1 MGLLLQVLLQWP
13 PHINKDDLGEEGE
26 GAGDAQKDP
35 NNSTSIGWALCLFH
49 LHHKTPLPCS
59 KIIFILKLIIQM
71 TKNILLQF
79 LMTVKFIKINRIF

>member
-35 NNSTSIGWALCLFH
+35 NNSTSIG
-49 LHHKTPLPCS
+49 
-59 KIIFILKLIIQM
+59 
-71 TKNILLQF
+71 
-79 LMTVKFIKINRIF
+79 